1 MGARQPGPW
10 VAGSSPAMDFLS
22 RHGMPCRAA
31 RKRAR
36 LRAIGRENQAGSGLF
51 AAGAVAVRLAGAGW
65 AAFGGYGDAEILGFA
80 AAIGD
85 LEALRRQASLQH
97 FTDGRR
103 PAGHPAGKS
112 PVVDGLKLF
121 RGQHNL
127 QTLPARLIGTH
138 GSSPSILTMS
148 KLSRVPIVPSLGIIK
163 KQHCLQQEPKTYNL
177 TFLLN

>member
-36 LRAIGRENQAGSGLF
+36 LRANGRENQAGTGLF
-51 AAGAVAVRLAGAGW
+51 AAGAVAIALAGAGW
-65 AAFGGYGDAEILGFA
+65 AAFGGSGDAEILGFA

-85 LEALRRQASLQH
+85 LETLSRQAPLQH
-97 FTDGRR
+97 FTNRRR
-103 PAGHPAGKS
+103 PAGHPAREP
-112 PVVDGLKLF
+112 PVVDGLKFF

-127 QTLPARLIGTH
+127 QTLPARQVGAH
-138 GSSPSILTMS
+138 A
-148 KLSRVPIVPSLGIIK
+148 SL
-163 KQHCLQQEPKTYNL
+163 LRY
-177 TFLLN
+177 